1 MKQKWSK
8 EWLSSKQPRKQRK
21 YVHNAP
27 MHVKQKLVTAHLAA
41 VLRRRF
47 ERRSLA
53 IRKGD
58 EVKVMRGSSR
68 GMKGKVERVD
78 LKSSKIYIEGLN
90 VKKVDGTEVMKPF
103 QASNLMI
110 TEAKMDDK
118 RRQMIVERGR
128 KASKTETKEPK
139 KEVKAEE
146 KKSEKKDEKKE
157 GKK

>member
-1 MKQKWSK
+1 
-8 EWLSSKQPRKQRK
+8 
-21 YVHNAP
+21 
-27 MHVKQKLVTAHLAA
+27 
-41 VLRRRF
+41 
-47 ERRSLA
+47 
-53 IRKGD
+53 
-58 EVKVMRGSSR
+58 MRGSSR

-118 RRQMIVERGR
+118 RRQMVVERGR
-128 KASKTETKEPK
+128 KTEAKESKK
-139 KEVKAEE
+139 EE
-146 KKSEKKDEKKE
+146 KKETKKDEKKE